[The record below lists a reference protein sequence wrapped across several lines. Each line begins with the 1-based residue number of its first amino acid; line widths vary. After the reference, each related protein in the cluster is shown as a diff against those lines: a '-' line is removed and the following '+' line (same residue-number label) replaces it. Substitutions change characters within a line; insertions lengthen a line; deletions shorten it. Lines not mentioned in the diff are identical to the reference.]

1 MAVKLGANPEPT
13 PRRARFPPSPPP
25 PTVEAM
31 NDGRV
36 SATAT
41 GRFGMATDQLRTVD
55 LNVDELMREI
65 ERYLAA
71 VELFRQEGHEPVWS
85 SENR

>member
-1 MAVKLGANPEPT
+1 
-13 PRRARFPPSPPP
+13 
-25 PTVEAM
+25 
-31 NDGRV
+31 
-36 SATAT
+36 
-41 GRFGMATDQLRTVD
+41 MATDQLRTVD

-65 ERYLAA
+65 KRYLAA